1 MSWQPKKR
9 RIGKNRYYSVARK
22 LRREGKS
29 TVEFEVMLNSLSME
43 DIIALKLELASKVA
57 GSKLYGFKLWHSIPD
72 IVRDAM
78 LKYAMS
84 ATRTKN
90 EAQRFLGIDA
100 PSYKKML
107 KKYQT
112 ENFFE
117 ENELTQEE

>member
-1 MSWQPKKR
+1 MSWKPKKR
-9 RIGKNRYYSVARK
+9 RAGKNRYYSMVRK

-29 TVEFEVMLNSLSME
+29 TVEFEVMLNNLSLE
-43 DIIALKLELASKVA
+43 DLIALKLELASKVA

-72 IVRDAM
+72 LVRDAM

-90 EAQRFLGIDA
+90 EAQRFLGID
-100 PSYKKML
+100 SLNYKKML

-112 ENFFE
+112 ESFFE
-117 ENELTQEE
+117 EYELTEE

>member
-1 MSWQPKKR
+1 MSWKPKKR
-9 RIGKNRYYSVARK
+9 RTGKNRYYSMARK

-29 TVEFEVMLNSLSME
+29 TVEFEVMLNNLNLE
-43 DIIALKLELASKVA
+43 DLIALKLELASKVA

-72 IVRDAM
+72 LVRDAM

-90 EAQRFLGIDA
+90 EAQRFLGID
-100 PSYKKML
+100 SLNYKKML

-112 ENFFE
+112 ESFFE
-117 ENELTQEE
+117 ENELTEE

>member
-1 MSWQPKKR
+1 MSWKPKKR
-9 RIGKNRYYSVARK
+9 RAGKNRYYSMARK

-29 TVEFEVMLNSLSME
+29 SIEFEVMLNNLSLE
-43 DIIALKLELASKVA
+43 DLIALKLELASKVA

-72 IVRDAM
+72 LVRDAM

-90 EAQRFLGIDA
+90 EAQRFLGID
-100 PSYKKML
+100 SLNYKKML

-112 ENFFE
+112 ESFFE
-117 ENELTQEE
+117 ENELTEE

>member
-1 MSWQPKKR
+1 MSWKPKKR
-9 RIGKNRYYSVARK
+9 ITGKNQHYSVSRK
-22 LRREGKS
+22 LRREGRS
-29 TVEFEVMLNSLSME
+29 TVEFEVMLNNLRLE

-90 EAQRFLGIDA
+90 EAQRFLGLDA
-100 PSYKKML
+100 PNYRKML
-107 KKYQT
+107 KKYQI

-117 ENELTQEE
+117 ENRLTQER

>member
-1 MSWQPKKR
+1 MSWKPKKR
-9 RIGKNRYYSVARK
+9 RTGKNRYYSMVRK

-29 TVEFEVMLNSLSME
+29 TVEFEVMLNNLSLE
-43 DIIALKLELASKVA
+43 DLIALKLELASKVA

-72 IVRDAM
+72 LVRDAM

-90 EAQRFLGIDA
+90 EAQRFLGID
-100 PSYKKML
+100 SLNYKKML

-112 ENFFE
+112 ESFFE
-117 ENELTQEE
+117 EYELTEE

>member
-1 MSWQPKKR
+1 MSWKPKKR
-9 RIGKNRYYSVARK
+9 RTGKNRYYSMARK

-29 TVEFEVMLNSLSME
+29 TIEFEVMLNNLSLE
-43 DIIALKLELASKVA
+43 DLIALKLELASKVA

-72 IVRDAM
+72 LVRDAM

-90 EAQRFLGIDA
+90 EAQRFLGID
-100 PSYKKML
+100 SLNYKKML

-112 ENFFE
+112 ESFFE
-117 ENELTQEE
+117 ENELTEE

>member
-1 MSWQPKKR
+1 MSWKPKKR
-9 RIGKNRYYSVARK
+9 RTGKNRYYSMARK

-29 TVEFEVMLNSLSME
+29 TVEFEVMLNNLSLE
-43 DIIALKLELASKVA
+43 DLIALKLEVASKVA

-72 IVRDAM
+72 LVRDAM

-90 EAQRFLGIDA
+90 EAQRFLGID
-100 PSYKKML
+100 SLNYKKML

-112 ENFFE
+112 ESFFE
-117 ENELTQEE
+117 EYELTEE

>member
-1 MSWQPKKR
+1 MSWKPKKR
-9 RIGKNRYYSVARK
+9 RTGKNRYYSMARK

-29 TVEFEVMLNSLSME
+29 TVEFEVMLNNLSLE
-43 DIIALKLELASKVA
+43 DLIALKLELASKVA

-72 IVRDAM
+72 LVRDAM

-90 EAQRFLGIDA
+90 EAQRFLGID
-100 PSYKKML
+100 SLNYKKML

-112 ENFFE
+112 ESFFE
-117 ENELTQEE
+117 EKELTEE

>member
-1 MSWQPKKR
+1 MSWKPKKR
-9 RIGKNRYYSVARK
+9 RTGKNRYYSMVRK

-29 TVEFEVMLNSLSME
+29 TVEFEVMLNNLSVE
-43 DIIALKLELASKVA
+43 DLIALKLELASKVA

-72 IVRDAM
+72 LVRDAM

-90 EAQRFLGIDA
+90 EAQRFLGID
-100 PSYKKML
+100 SLNYKKML

-112 ENFFE
+112 ESFFE
-117 ENELTQEE
+117 EYELTEE

>member
-1 MSWQPKKR
+1 MSWKPKKR
-9 RIGKNRYYSVARK
+9 RAGKNQYYSMSRK

-29 TVEFEVMLNSLSME
+29 TVEFEVMLNNLSFE
-43 DIIALKLELASKVA
+43 DLIALKLELASKVA

-72 IVRDAM
+72 LVRDAM

-90 EAQRFLGIDA
+90 EAQRFLGIDSL
-100 PSYKKML
+100 SYKKML

-112 ENFFE
+112 ESFFE
-117 ENELTQEE
+117 EKELTERG

>member
-1 MSWQPKKR
+1 MNWQPKKR
-9 RIGKNRYYSVARK
+9 RIGKNRYYSVSRK

-29 TVEFEVMLNSLSME
+29 TIEFEVMLNNLSLE
-43 DIIALKLELASKVA
+43 DLIALKLELASKVA
-57 GSKLYGFKLWHSIPD
+57 GSKLYGFKLWNSIPD

-100 PSYKKML
+100 QNYKKLL
-107 KKYQT
+107 KKYKT

-117 ENELTQEE
+117 ENELTLEG

>member
-1 MSWQPKKR
+1 MSWKPKKR
-9 RIGKNRYYSVARK
+9 RTGKNRYYSMARK

-29 TVEFEVMLNSLSME
+29 TVEFEVMLNNLSLE
-43 DIIALKLELASKVA
+43 DLIALKLELASKVA

-72 IVRDAM
+72 LVRDAM

-90 EAQRFLGIDA
+90 EAQRFLGID
-100 PSYKKML
+100 SLNYKKML

-112 ENFFE
+112 ESFFE
-117 ENELTQEE
+117 EYELTEE

>member
-1 MSWQPKKR
+1 MSWKPKKR
-9 RIGKNRYYSVARK
+9 RAGKNQYYSMARK

-29 TVEFEVMLNSLSME
+29 TVEFEVMLNNLSFE
-43 DIIALKLELASKVA
+43 DLIALKLELASKVA

-72 IVRDAM
+72 LVRDAM

-90 EAQRFLGIDA
+90 EAQRFLGIDSL
-100 PSYKKML
+100 SYKKML

-112 ENFFE
+112 ESFFE
-117 ENELTQEE
+117 ENSLTENA

>member
-1 MSWQPKKR
+1 MSWKPKKR
-9 RIGKNRYYSVARK
+9 RTGKNRYYSMVRK

-29 TVEFEVMLNSLSME
+29 TVEFEVMLNNLSLE
-43 DIIALKLELASKVA
+43 DLIALKLELASKVA

-72 IVRDAM
+72 LVRDAM

-90 EAQRFLGIDA
+90 EAQRFLGID
-100 PSYKKML
+100 SLNYKKML

-112 ENFFE
+112 ESFFE
-117 ENELTQEE
+117 ENELTEE

>member
-1 MSWQPKKR
+1 MSWKPKKR
-9 RIGKNRYYSVARK
+9 RAGKNRYYSMARK

-29 TVEFEVMLNSLSME
+29 TVEFEVMLNNLNLE
-43 DIIALKLELASKVA
+43 DLIALKLELASKVA

-72 IVRDAM
+72 LVRDAM

-90 EAQRFLGIDA
+90 EAQRFLGID
-100 PSYKKML
+100 SLNYKKML

-112 ENFFE
+112 ESFFE
-117 ENELTQEE
+117 ENELTEE

>member
-1 MSWQPKKR
+1 
-9 RIGKNRYYSVARK
+9 
-22 LRREGKS
+22 
-29 TVEFEVMLNSLSME
+29 MLNNLSLE
-43 DIIALKLELASKVA
+43 DLIALKLELASKVA
-57 GSKLYGFKLWHSIPD
+57 GSKLYGFKLWNSIPD

-100 PSYKKML
+100 QNYKKLL
-107 KKYQT
+107 KKYKT

-117 ENELTQEE
+117 ENELTLEG